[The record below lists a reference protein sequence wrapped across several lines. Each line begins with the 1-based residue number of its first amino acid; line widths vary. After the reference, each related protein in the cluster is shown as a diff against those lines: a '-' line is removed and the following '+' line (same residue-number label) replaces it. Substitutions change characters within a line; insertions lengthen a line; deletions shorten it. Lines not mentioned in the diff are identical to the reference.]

1 MARSRL
7 VDPINDLVSDGGS
20 VLFSFVKGEQ
30 LEFPITL
37 GFLESTI
44 GAQPASFTGAIVS
57 GVLTVTSLSAGTIIP
72 GQVITGAGISAN
84 TYISGYIG
92 GNGGTGTYAVTIFTP
107 GTMPSASPNVA
118 STSIT
123 AVVNSYVYEASVVE
137 ANNTVDQSSEPS
149 SIKNNGVTTLL
160 NIRVPTNRG
169 TWVPGTTYNVEDV
182 IFYNGAYY
190 KQNSGYQGAVSTVT
204 PNTDVARW
212 SATEVNRVYVQFPK
226 TLGSTWSQQGTVSS
240 PVYGFFE
247 LRVTESANIVYPKT
261 WKPVRGLVEIL
272 YSPTF
277 SAED

>member
-37 GFLESTI
+37 EFLDSTI
-44 GAQPASFTGAIVS
+44 GAQPVRFTGAIVS
-57 GVLTVTSLSAGTIIP
+57 GVLTVTAVASGTIIP
-72 GQVITGAGISAN
+72 GQAITGPGILAN
-84 TYISGYIG
+84 SYIAGYIDASG
-92 GNGGTGTYAVTIFTP
+92 VTGTYSVVVYTP
-107 GTMPSASPNVA
+107 GSAASIHPDVI

-123 AVVNSYVYEASVVE
+123 GVINSYTYEASVVE
-137 ANNTVDQSSEPS
+137 ANNTVDQSSEPTS
-149 SIKNNGVTTLL
+149 VKANGATTLL
-160 NIRVPTNRG
+160 SVRVPVNRG
-169 TWVPGTTYNVEDV
+169 TWASGTVYSVEDV
-182 IFYNGAYY
+182 VLYNGIYY
-190 KQNSGYQGAVSTVT
+190 KQNNGYQGTSSFNA
-204 PNTDVARW
+204 PNIDIARW
-212 SATEVNRVYVQFPK
+212 SVTVPNRIYVQFPK
-226 TLGSTWSQQGTVSS
+226 TLGSTWTQQGTVSS

-277 SAED
+277 SVDD

>member
-44 GAQPASFTGAIVS
+44 GAQPASFTGSIVS
-57 GVLTVTSLSAGTIIP
+57 GVLTVTSIVSGTIIP
-72 GQVITGAGISAN
+72 GQILTGAGISAN
-84 TYISGYIG
+84 TYVSGYIG
-92 GNGGTGTYAVTIFTP
+92 GNGGLGTYAVTIFTP
-107 GTMPSASPNVA
+107 GTTPAASPNVA
-118 STSIT
+118 STGIT
-123 AVVNSYVYEASVVE
+123 AVVNSYIYEASVVE
-137 ANNTVDQSSEPS
+137 ANNTVDQSSEPT
-149 SIKNNGVTTLL
+149 SIKTNGVTTVLA
-160 NIRVPTNRG
+160 IRVPVNRG
-169 TWVPGTTYNVEDV
+169 TWVSGSVYSVEDV
-182 IFYNGAYY
+182 VLYNGIYY
-190 KQNSGYQGAVSTVT
+190 KQNSGYQGTVSTVT
-204 PNTDVARW
+204 PSTDIARW
-212 SATEVNRVYVQFPK
+212 AVTEVNRVYVQFPK
-226 TLGSTWSQQGTVSS
+226 TLGSTWAQQGTVSS

-277 SAED
+277 SSED